1 MNVRDTVRR
10 MLLLYPG
17 VTLNALDAYDHMF
30 CVIGNGYEWKDGELV
45 ELSEDSNKVPTLKEA
60 IDKVLKFRLVDNT
73 TVCGLQTAIFALHT
87 DDMEQ
92 IKQDLIKY
100 NKRMYDALNED
111 ISLIMRV
118 DERLEDLEPHTVGR
132 YLEVRHFYEFN
143 FYGLSEYS
151 KLCCL
156 PDDIKPDW
164 LEAAEY
170 MLDFIKTHKY
180 LWHKG
185 DEEWIPKIESRI
197 KELKTNEVL
206 K

>member
-118 DERLEDLEPHTVGR
+118 DERLEDLELHTVER
-132 YLEVRHFYEFN
+132 YLEVRHFYEELES
-143 FYGLSEYS
+143 FYIEYN
-151 KLCCL
+151 
-156 PDDIKPDW
+156 
-164 LEAAEY
+164 LESLREN
-170 MLDFIKTHKY
+170 
-180 LWHKG
+180 
-185 DEEWIPKIESRI
+185 DE
-197 KELKTNEVL
+197 V
-206 K
+206 